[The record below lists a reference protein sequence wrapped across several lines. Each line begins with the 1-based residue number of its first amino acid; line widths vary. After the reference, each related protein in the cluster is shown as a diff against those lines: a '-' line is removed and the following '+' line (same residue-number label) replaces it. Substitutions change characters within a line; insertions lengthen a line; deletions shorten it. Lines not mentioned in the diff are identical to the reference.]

1 MIMLKIKNNE
11 SSVSLVSKD
20 KIPVWLECRQSW
32 SVEPPPCRTSLAPRW
47 SRLSG
52 WPKWSKDY
60 HNDVEGADKHC
71 LLWAPWWETA
81 PTSQSQVAKVV
92 WMSIYKPVADVPQR
106 NKHIHIKVVQKLSQ
120 SCPKA
125 VPVWMITYKPVVG
138 VPLRYKHIR
147 PKVVWMNIYNP
158 KSSQSYPKVDHLQT
172 CGSRPSEIQTYSP
185 SSPCLIERNT
195 RSRP

>member
-20 KIPVWLECRQSW
+20 KIPVWLECCQSW
-32 SVEPPPCRTSLAPRW
+32 SVEPPPCRTSLAPVW
-47 SRLSG
+47 SRLYG

-106 NKHIHIKVVQKLSQ
+106 NKHIRIKVVQKLSK
-120 SCPKA
+120 SCPK
-125 VPVWMITYKPVVG
+125 VFQKLMLTSLNCQLK
-138 VPLRYKHIR
+138 
-147 PKVVWMNIYNP
+147 
-158 KSSQSYPKVDHLQT
+158 SYPSFLVPRSD
-172 CGSRPSEIQTYSP
+172 GW
-185 SSPCLIERNT
+185 T
-195 RSRP
+195 RTGTSANLTLFQPFQATNEP